1 MTRSEMLKDAAI
13 VALAT
18 ATVTSCNKNGKGKIL
33 SGTILTAAIT
43 IVTADILI
51 AVTRKNNKEET

>member
-1 MTRSEMLKDAAI
+1 MLKDAAI